1 MSLFDRLLGRKP
13 AAAAMP
19 ASFERGAIG
28 HELPLGLRIGGRVSF
43 DRTMYRV
50 APDAMTA
57 ELPDGFQGIP
67 CYGHINLGDGYAL
80 HRFYLDDDA
89 FLQVSTCA
97 GEVEAVKAFVFHE
110 TVNPPSK
117 QAFQQFVLEHA
128 HLGAPQIQ
136 YAGRQWFRSTQSTD
150 EAGRIPAICYD
161 EVLYRHT
168 PPRRDDDLTHY
179 AMLYRRDVPELERE
193 EFLLVTAEDSGP
205 NEFCITYAV
214 GVDLGQADF
223 DVT

>member
-13 AAAAMP
+13 AAPAMP

-67 CYGHINLGDGYAL
+67 CYGYINLGDGYAL

-97 GEVEAVKAFVFHE
+97 GDVEAVKAFVFHE